1 MLDNKQLGAIHIA
14 KKEARLS
21 DPEYRNLL
29 FEVAGVA
36 SAKYLSDDGYQA
48 VMRAIRDVQ
57 YPCPSGSVRVS
68 PCRPNPPQER
78 KIWALW
84 LGGDGG
90 PGLRQYLPQQER
102 TVAYLLGIARRAAD
116 VPRLD
121 SLGDLDK
128 AEAHRVIEALK
139 LRLAQ
144 EVAKANVGQSRKLD
158 EVPF

>member
-14 KKEARLS
+14 KKEAELT
-21 DPEYRNLL
+21 DQEYRQMLVQ
-29 FEVAGVA
+29 VAGVD

-48 VMRAIRDVQ
+48 VMRAIRDRQ
-57 YPCPSGSVRVS
+57 YA
-68 PCRPNPPQER
+68 RPAGQSHRQAQASTARRTPQEC

-84 LGGDGG
+84 LGGEGG
-90 PGLRQYLPQQER
+90 PGLRQYLPTQER
-102 TVAYLLGIARRAAD
+102 TVAYLLGFARRAAE

-121 SLGDLDK
+121 KLSDLDK

-144 EVAKANVGQSRKLD
+144 EIARANTKQQD
-158 EVPF
+158 IPF